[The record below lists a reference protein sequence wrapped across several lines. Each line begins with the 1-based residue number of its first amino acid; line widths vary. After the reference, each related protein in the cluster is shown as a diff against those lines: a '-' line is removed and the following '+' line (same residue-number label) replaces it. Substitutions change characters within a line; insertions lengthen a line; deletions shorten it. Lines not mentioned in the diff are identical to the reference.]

1 VAFARPSYLTF
12 FFFAISSS
20 VFRRIYLSTLSPLT
34 STMTDNR
41 SDSEGGSRAKR
52 QKMDAGDPK
61 NNPYLAH
68 MYENGNGNGSEST
81 VLSKF
86 KRHQT
91 TAAMARK
98 AEDGDIN
105 PFTGRPFSTKYFSIL
120 KTRRELPVQQQ
131 R

>member
-1 VAFARPSYLTF
+1 
-12 FFFAISSS
+12 
-20 VFRRIYLSTLSPLT
+20 
-34 STMTDNR
+34 MTDNR

-52 QKMDAGDPK
+52 QKMDAVDPK

-68 MYENGNGNGSEST
+68 MYENNNGSEST
-81 VLSKF
+81 ALAKF

-91 TAAMARK
+91 TAAMAKK

-105 PFTGRPFSTKYFSIL
+105 PFNGRPFSSKYFSIL
-120 KTRRELPVQQQ
+120 KTRRDLPVHTQ